1 MTGRA
6 MTGRVMGSRLG
17 AMLRRDL
24 AILLLGGR
32 RGGTMLPL
40 LFFLA
45 VAMLF
50 PFAVG
55 PDPKLLARTGGGVIW
70 VAALLAAILPLD
82 RLIEPDLEMGMFDQ
96 WSLRGLAEEWIV
108 AVRVVAHWL
117 SFGPPLMLAALPA
130 AALLGLEAR
139 TIGLVELGL
148 LAGTPGL
155 AALGVTVAA
164 LTAGLRGGAALGG
177 LLVIPLAVPLLV
189 FGAGSLAPG
198 GETGIALT
206 AAASLVL
213 LALAPFAG
221 GAAVRSARG

>member
-1 MTGRA
+1 MIRQ
-6 MTGRVMGSRLG
+6 LG
-17 AMLRRDL
+17 ALLRRDL
-24 AILLLGGR
+24 GLLLMGGR
-32 RGGTMLPL
+32 RGGSMLPL

-50 PFAVG
+50 PFAIG
-55 PDPKLLARTGGGVIW
+55 PDAPLLARTGGGVIW

-82 RLIEPDLEMGMFDQ
+82 RLVEPDLDLGLFDQ
-96 WSLRGLAEEWIV
+96 WALRGISEEAVI

-130 AALLGLEAR
+130 AALLGLDGERLA
-139 TIGLVELGL
+139 IVELGL

-164 LTAGLRGGAALGG
+164 LTAGLRGGAALAG
-177 LLVIPLAVPLLV
+177 LLVIPMAVPLLI
-189 FGAGSLAPG
+189 FGAGSLATG
-198 GETGIALT
+198 GESGIALT
-206 AAASLVL
+206 AAVSLVL
-213 LALAPFAG
+213 VALAPFAG